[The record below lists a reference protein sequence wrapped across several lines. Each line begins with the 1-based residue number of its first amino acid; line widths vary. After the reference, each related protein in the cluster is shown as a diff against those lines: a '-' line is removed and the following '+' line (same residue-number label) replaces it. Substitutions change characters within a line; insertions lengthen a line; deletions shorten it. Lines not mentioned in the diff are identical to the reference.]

1 MKQKSIFAT
10 IFIAIT
16 TIVLGQ
22 SNPIIVKPNI
32 SLPKDTIVSNNLI
45 KSLNGFL
52 ASKEKPNSENPYVQ
66 NQDLLETSVLL
77 DEMKEIEKSTK
88 YKDDNFYKAY
98 LNNIVPLDPNN
109 FLIQFS
115 YIGINENAPITVA
128 SFEILAQQ
136 KETQF
141 YFCSP
146 LKRNTTSWKIKKSEN
161 IIFHYKNTINQK
173 ITNQYAKSVKSF
185 DQKLSAQNK
194 KIEWYGFSDM
204 PDMLQNI
211 GVTYKL
217 EYNGR
222 TSSSFTAIENNSLL
236 IVSGENNT
244 TFQSFDTHDL
254 WHERLHNVLSTKI
267 INRPIDEGSAYLYGG
282 SWGISWQKILKTFKE
297 KVSSNPKTNWLTTY
311 DDFYNFGENQQKHL
325 MVPYVIN
332 ALLVQKIEK
341 EKGFPAVLEFLSCGK
356 YQKGN
361 ENYFKVLEKLTGINQ
376 TNFNESVWKLI
387 NES

>member
-22 SNPIIVKPNI
+22 SNPIIVQSNI
-32 SLPKDTIVSNNLI
+32 SLPKDTIVCNNLV

-66 NQDLLETSVLL
+66 NQDLLETSALL

-88 YKDDNFYKAY
+88 YKDNNYYKAY
-98 LNNIVPLDPNN
+98 LNNIAQLDSSN

-115 YIGINENAPITVA
+115 YIGINENVPIMVA

-136 KETQF
+136 KGNQF

-146 LKRNTTSWKIKKSEN
+146 LKRNTTSWKIKKTGN
-161 IIFHYKNTINQK
+161 IVFHYKNTINQK
-173 ITNQYAKSVKSF
+173 ITNQYSKSVKSF
-185 DQKLSAQNK
+185 DQKLNAQNK

-217 EYNGR
+217 NYNGR
-222 TSSSFTAIENNSLL
+222 ISAAFTAIENNSLL
-236 IVSGENNT
+236 IVSGDNNSA
-244 TFQSFDTHDL
+244 FQSFDPHDL

-282 SWGISWQKILKTFKE
+282 SWGISWQQILKTFKE
-297 KVSSNPKTNWLTTY
+297 KISSNPKTNWLTTY

-356 YQKGN
+356 YLKGN